1 MRTKLPVEKLLKVMY
16 LKIIF
21 RNNKISNENTT
32 LCITII
38 TVFSVGVTTIA
49 IRKAELGLQIIIK

>member
-1 MRTKLPVEKLLKVMY
+1 MPVEKLLKVMY